1 MTRHGEEEIPKHIG
15 RYQVRSLMGSGAMG
29 QVFRAY
35 DEGLDREVA
44 VKLMNPLSCSSPVH
58 QKRFVREV
66 RTVGQMRHPNVVV
79 ILDYG
84 TQGKRPFLVMEFLA
98 GQDFHSLLEKAG
110 SQTPAACADW
120 MIQVCRGLEAAHARG
135 VIHRDIKP
143 QNIFLTDR
151 GVVKLLDFGIART
164 EESDLT
170 ATGHLVGTVDY
181 IAPERILG
189 EQGDHRSDLFS
200 VGVLLHEMLS
210 GAKPFR
216 GKSITAILR
225 NIVSNPPAKLPPD
238 LPRGLGEVILTAL
251 AKEPE
256 QRYQT
261 AAELAQALEPY
272 IK

>member
-1 MTRHGEEEIPKHIG
+1 MTRHGEEEIPAIIG
-15 RYQVRSLMGSGAMG
+15 RYQVRSLLGSGAMG

-58 QKRFVREV
+58 QKRFIREV
-66 RTVGQMRHPNVVV
+66 QTVGQLRHPNVVV

-84 TQGKRPFLVMEFLA
+84 SDGKRPFLVMEFLA
-98 GQDFHSLLEKAG
+98 GQDFHTLLRG
-110 SQTPAACADW
+110 DGPRTPANCANW
-120 MIQVCRGLEAAHARG
+120 MIQVCRGLEAAHHRG

-143 QNIFLTDR
+143 QNIFLTHH

-189 EQGDHRSDLFS
+189 ERGDHRSDLFS

-210 GAKPFR
+210 GNKPFG
-216 GKSITAILR
+216 GKSISAILR
-225 NIVSNPPAKLPPD
+225 NIVSKPPIELPQD
-238 LPRGLGEVILTAL
+238 LPEGLGAVVLTAL

-261 AAELAQALEPY
+261 AEELARALEPFQL
-272 IK
+272 